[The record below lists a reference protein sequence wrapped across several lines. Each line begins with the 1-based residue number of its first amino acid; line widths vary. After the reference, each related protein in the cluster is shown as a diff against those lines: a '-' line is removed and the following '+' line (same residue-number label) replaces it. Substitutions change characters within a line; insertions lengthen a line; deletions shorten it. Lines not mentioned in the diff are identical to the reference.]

1 MLRLRFLPCAF
12 ALLIA
17 FSTLGLT
24 AQSQAPPDISRALS
38 ALADEP
44 PSHTGFVFDRS
55 MLQAAQVFL
64 QSSGMDAK
72 RAAAALSS
80 ISYDNYR
87 YAEPA
92 VYNRDSLAAIVAKY
106 HAAGWQHL
114 VDGHEREPGA
124 NQNGASQNPHP
135 ITDLWLH
142 NSGMDIDGITVL
154 TRGDRNVNVIQI
166 SCELRPLDLIHL
178 SGHFGIPKVDPDA
191 VMVPAPDER

>member
-1 MLRLRFLPCAF
+1 MLRLRFLPSAF

-17 FSTLGLT
+17 FSTLDLS
-24 AQSQAPPDISRALS
+24 AQSPAPPDISRALN

-55 MLQAAQVFL
+55 MLQAAQVLL

-92 VYNRDSLAAIVAKY
+92 VYNHDSLTSIMAKY

-124 NQNGASQNPHP
+124 SQKPRP
-135 ITDLWLH
+135 ITDLWL
-142 NSGMDIDGITVL
+142 
-154 TRGDRNVNVIQI
+154 Q
-166 SCELRPLDLIHL
+166 
-178 SGHFGIPKVDPDA
+178 PDA
-191 VMVPAPDER
+191 LTAAKAEFAATVGA